1 MIPITGVF
9 LQSKKSVLPSP
20 IPKPCFTYSF
30 YNPGGQTK
38 GAGGIN
44 CDGTVFVAIVTLGQ
58 TSSGCLFEGT
68 QFSSPS
74 GLTITQ
80 GAGC

>member
-9 LQSKKSVLPSP
+9 LQSKKPSFPSP
-20 IPKPCFTYSF
+20 IAKPCFTYSF
-30 YNPGGQTK
+30 FNGSGATK

-44 CDGTVFVAIVTLGQ
+44 CDGTVFISIVTLGQ
-58 TSSGCLFEGT
+58 TRSGCLFEGT